1 MHGQVG
7 SRWAGRHRRSVAC
20 AGFWYP
26 QKRISIQSSFVYTV
40 SELREKLDVFTASDD
55 VLVASPLAVPPTLWW
70 LIGVIGLGLLVV
82 SRWLPSTGE
91 AKDQD
96 V

>member
-1 MHGQVG
+1 M
-7 SRWAGRHRRSVAC
+7 RL

-26 QKRISIQSSFVYTV
+26 EKRISIQSSFVYKV
-40 SELREKLDVFTASDD
+40 SEIPDQLDVFTAPDD
-55 VLVASPLAVPPTLWW
+55 ALEALPLGVPPMVWW
-70 LIGVIGLGLLVV
+70 VVGAIGLCLLVV